1 MASKD
6 RQTLQVY
13 YKRSLIE
20 VVFALLVEN
29 RPEKVRQTESSST
42 HYWKDIHMIWVTKLK
57 GYLNKT

>member
-13 YKRSLIE
+13 YQRSLIE

-29 RPEKVRQTESSST
+29 RPEKVRQTESLST
-42 HYWKDIHMIWVTKLK
+42 HYWNDIHMIWVTKLI
-57 GYLNKT
+57 YLFF